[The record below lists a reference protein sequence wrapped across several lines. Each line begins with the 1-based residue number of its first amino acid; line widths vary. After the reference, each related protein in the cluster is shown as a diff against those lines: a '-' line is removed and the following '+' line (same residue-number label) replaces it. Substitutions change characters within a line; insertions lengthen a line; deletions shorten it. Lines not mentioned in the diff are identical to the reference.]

1 MATVILDESH
11 VVSSGFIPSRILGS
25 ERNVVKVGHKG
36 KILRADSPT
45 TIRACQDLGLVINDL
60 KQRAFDD
67 FKDPNLEEEIIQIRF
82 QHYIKKYNQMIKD
95 VLNRKKQIAQ
105 KMKDETAQQVIQQH
119 FSQRDLMTSS
129 YGIHF
134 RTKSTGNSPKELK
147 TPYSSLLPAM
157 TNKAMSNFNKTISGF
172 KNSSERIDIET
183 STNIVDPSDNEI
195 SPIKANPFEKLN
207 KTLSQEI
214 FKFSQTQIRQQKN
227 ARMRY
232 ESEVR
237 RLDMFEEI
245 KEKEKRRGQ
254 VEKMKVLNR
263 MKNENEK
270 KKIQEEKN
278 FKIKQLKRDEKVQK
292 EEERKKMVIKF
303 EDAKRNFENRVEDRN
318 KSIAER
324 REQEDQK
331 YYQAFKRREKFC
343 KEEIERADSLGNEI
357 SRRIFSKQQV
367 QKANLTEI
375 SMRAKFELTKVHER
389 VNKSKEKLAEEGEE
403 EFQKLV
409 QRLQRDEDKMRK
421 FNLSYSQS
429 LKNKEE
435 EQNLKHQA
443 FISNHKEV
451 ENNLKQK

>member
-1 MATVILDESH
+1 
-11 VVSSGFIPSRILGS
+11 
-25 ERNVVKVGHKG
+25 
-36 KILRADSPT
+36 
-45 TIRACQDLGLVINDL
+45 
-60 KQRAFDD
+60 
-67 FKDPNLEEEIIQIRF
+67 
-82 QHYIKKYNQMIKD
+82 
-95 VLNRKKQIAQ
+95 
-105 KMKDETAQQVIQQH
+105 
-119 FSQRDLMTSS
+119 
-129 YGIHF
+129 
-134 RTKSTGNSPKELK
+134 
-147 TPYSSLLPAM
+147 
-157 TNKAMSNFNKTISGF
+157 
-172 KNSSERIDIET
+172 
-183 STNIVDPSDNEI
+183 
-195 SPIKANPFEKLN
+195 
-207 KTLSQEI
+207 
-214 FKFSQTQIRQQKN
+214 
-227 ARMRY
+227 MRY

-245 KEKEKRRGQ
+245 KEKEKRKGQ

-263 MKNENEK
+263 MKSENEK

-303 EDAKRNFENRVEDRN
+303 EEAKRNFENRVEDRN

-451 ENNLKQK
+451 ENNLK